1 MIGTGLDS
9 GPIVAAIAVP
19 CKRLAFRNR
28 IGKPYPP
35 MTKAVVLGA
44 TGPTGKHLAAE
55 LAARGAAVRVVSRD
69 EARLA
74 RAFPNPAIEHVA
86 ADLLQPDQARRA
98 VAGADLVFHCLGLP
112 MDRIADHPVA
122 ARNVAAACDGGPRCV
137 HVSSYWAYIPIRKL
151 PVTEEHPR
159 ADGNTAVRMRRQA
172 EDILQHAGA
181 AVVHLPDFYGPEV
194 HTSTIQRALEQA
206 IAGKPIQWIGSP
218 GVGREYV
225 FVPDAMKAVAD
236 LALRPE
242 AFGERWIVPG
252 AGPIAFEEIAAIAEK
267 HLGRPLRLR
276 AAGQLAL
283 RLASFFLRDV
293 RAFLPLAPTYI
304 APIHYDGS
312 KLRQLVGDIPV
323 TPYAEAI
330 PRTLDWIASRSATRQ
345 APAS

>member
-1 MIGTGLDS
+1 MKKVS
-9 GPIVAAIAVP
+9 
-19 CKRLAFRNR
+19 
-28 IGKPYPP
+28 
-35 MTKAVVLGA
+35 VLGA
-44 TGPTGKHLAAE
+44 TGPTGKHLVAE
-55 LAARGAAVRVVSRD
+55 LISRGATVRAVSRN
-69 EARLA
+69 EAKLA
-74 RAFPNPAIEHVA
+74 RAFPDPAVERVA
-86 ADLLQPDQARRA
+86 ADLLEPEQAKRA
-98 VAGADLVFHCLGLP
+98 VAGTDVVFHCLGLP
-112 MDRIADHPVA
+112 MERIADHPVA
-122 ARNVAAACDGGPRCV
+122 ARNLAAALDGGPRCV

-159 ADGNTAVRMRRQA
+159 VDGNEAVRMRRQA

-206 IAGKPIQWIGSP
+206 LDGKPVQWIGSA

-225 FVPDAMKAVAD
+225 FVPDAMKAVAK

-252 AGPIAFEEIAAIAEK
+252 AGPIAFEEIAEIVER
-267 HLGRPLRLR
+267 HLGRPVRMR

-293 RAFLPLAPTYI
+293 RAFLPMAPTYI
-304 APIHYDGS
+304 SPIHYDGS
-312 KLRQLVGDIPV
+312 KLRQLLGEIPV

-330 PRTLDWIASRSATRQ
+330 PRTLDWLASHRH
-345 APAS
+345 P